1 MNKLMLLMA
10 CFCGMVL
17 QALAGI
23 EVSNTLPTNGKP
35 EHLYTMVSGNGIYAN
50 GLTGT
55 TKTESKYGQFAFYAT
70 GTTGQYLMYSYT
82 AKKWVTYTQGGS
94 YANQKNFVKMS
105 EMKSETSKFIVKEY
119 TSGLYELQPITSS
132 GSGDK
137 YLNWNGG
144 IGSNPY
150 DNENVTLG
158 LWQDN
163 GAKDGGSR
171 WVFSEVLPPAE
182 GAIPQLPTNLSQIQ
196 AKYGTATYDV
206 AVLYPKQQDAVG
218 KAQVAQD
225 EDGKVIT
232 LYNNVLA
239 ASFVKERNYLW
250 FGGSKA
256 MNLQAGTEPF
266 TIAFGTGY
274 SVPAS
279 AMTLISV
286 NVVDTVATANA
297 VGGAEH
303 YAGKAIVA
311 NYEYTYNS
319 KKLEVLWRAV
329 LRDGSHYLRTE
340 MELKGD
346 NVDMYNVIP
355 LIYNV
360 DTKAAGSKPHVVGN
374 TRGAVLMSDK
384 IFAGLEHPTAYNTV
398 GEDTGNED
406 KYDLTKTYDDV
417 ALTAASWTDMED
429 SLVPARIKET
439 TGKEPSDIREYTKE
453 GYELEENQKVQVTL
467 TYTSGNHKLYIGGVD
482 MYSSLASNIDASDY
496 HMGYTGSVHNKNV
509 YTFIAP
515 AKGTYTIRLM
525 LDGVSESIDASSKL
539 SVKVFTPKEGA
550 IITNDI
556 VPIKGR
562 WSRNTTLAEGETWK
576 ISAVVGLVAQGQA
589 RRSFLAYS
597 ERERAVP
604 WRANPAYISWYEL
617 NINRNNAAPGSE
629 PNNMTANQVLDV
641 VSHWYDK
648 LYTPFGVAP
657 NSFVIDDGWDSYGE
671 WNFHAGFPHEMRD
684 ISAVAAKMNAGVGAW
699 LGPVGG
705 YGQSGTYRRNYWN
718 QNDRGGMVLSNPKYY
733 AAFKKAA
740 TNLVNN
746 QGKKN
751 DGTGS
756 FQFFKFDGIS
766 AQFSAT
772 GPDEGDTG
780 NENAEGIIRLERYV
794 REELKRDIFFNT
806 TVGTWASPFW
816 FHYTDAVW
824 RQENDY
830 GTIGDNKIDRENWI
844 TYRDRL
850 VYQNFVKNSPI
861 CPINTLMTH
870 GFILS
875 KFGAVS
881 KNMDYEAARRELRCA
896 FACGSGMV
904 ELYNDYALMNSIQ
917 NGQLWADLAE
927 CIKWQKANADV
938 LPDAHWVGGNPWTGS
953 KAEVY
958 GWASWNGEK
967 ATFTLRN
974 GSNSSQS
981 IKLTLREALDIPA
994 SVKTS
999 VVLRKAFLDQVAL
1012 EGLTEGE
1019 AIDIDQQLTLTLPG
1033 SSVYVFDGRDKNTT
1047 EVKVSA
1053 INTNNDTYTL
1063 YVGETT
1069 GVQTT
1074 LAPEKVTNRML
1085 EWKSSDENVA
1095 TVYSGLIRAIKVG
1108 ECNITITANDGS
1120 GVTKTIKVVVAEK
1133 PEEPYNTNFDKKAAA
1148 TRSDRKITTIN
1159 FKAGSGENKAIS
1171 ISNFTPYMDMTSTVL
1186 TCEPGEEIS
1195 SSIVFTGSW
1204 MHGYVYIDTNKDQKF
1219 SYNEG
1224 NTDQQNTEVYSFGF
1238 YSGDFNNAASGVNSK
1253 GETITGSSRNL
1264 GSTVTN
1270 PVFKAPTTP
1279 GTYCIRFKLDWNSIN
1294 PGGQVAADGTCTGAN
1309 GILANG
1315 GGIIDMT
1322 LKVGNETDKFNITNA
1337 GYATFYTSDAYK
1349 MPKGVTGYTIT
1360 STKEDHLIAEPT
1372 YPEETLVPAMTALIV
1387 KGAEGEY
1394 TYEPVISSQTAI
1406 IGNKLHG
1413 TDAEETTH
1421 VDGNNVKYYK
1431 FAYNQSGDKLGFYW
1445 ANETGAAFT
1454 NGAHK
1459 AFLALDFSTVQS
1471 QMRGFSL
1478 NDLFGGI
1485 TSINNAV
1492 NTNNAVLRIYDING
1506 RIINNMN
1513 GLSKGIYIVNGKKMI
1528 K

>member
-1 MNKLMLLMA
+1 
-10 CFCGMVL
+10 MVT
-17 QALAGI
+17 QALAQI
-23 EVSNTLPTNGKP
+23 EPSTTLPESGKP
-35 EHLYTMVSGNGIYAN
+35 EHLYTMVSGNSIYAN
-50 GLTGT
+50 GTTGT
-55 TKTESKYGQFAFYAT
+55 TKTESKYGKFAFYAT
-70 GTTGQYLMYSYT
+70 GTSGQYLMYSYT
-82 AKKWVTYTQGGS
+82 ANKWVTYAQSSS
-94 YANQKNFVKMS
+94 YSNQKNFVVMS
-105 EMKSETSKFIVKEY
+105 DTKSETSKFIVNEY
-119 TSGLYELQPITSS
+119 ATGLFELQPVTTS

-150 DNENVTLG
+150 DTESVTLG
-158 LWQDN
+158 LWQDS

-171 WVFSEVLPPAE
+171 WIFSEVIPPAE
-182 GAIPQLPTNLSQIQ
+182 GATPQLPSNLSEIQ
-196 AKYGTATYDV
+196 AKYGTQTYSV
-206 AVLYPKQQDAVG
+206 AVVYPKQQDAVG
-218 KAQVAQD
+218 VAQVAQ
-225 EDGKVIT
+225 ESDGNVIT

-239 ASFVKERNYLW
+239 ATFVKERNYLW

-266 TIAFGTGY
+266 SIAFGSGY

-279 AMTLISV
+279 VMTLKSV
-286 NVVDTVATANA
+286 NVVDTAATPNA

-303 YAGKAIVA
+303 FAGKAIVA
-311 NYEYTYNS
+311 NYEYTY
-319 KKLEVLWRAV
+319 KGRKLEVVWRAI

-340 MELKGD
+340 MDLKGD
-346 NVDMYNVIP
+346 SVDMYNVIP

-360 DTKAAGSKPHVVGN
+360 DTKTAGSTPKVVGN

-398 GEDTGNED
+398 GDETGDED
-406 KYDLTKTYDDV
+406 KYNLTTTYEDV
-417 ALTAASWTDMED
+417 ALTAASWTDMDD

-439 TGKEPSDIREYTKE
+439 TGQEPSAIRQYTKD
-453 GYELEENQKVQVTL
+453 GYELKEGQKVQVTL

-482 MYSSLASNIDASDY
+482 MYSSTASNIDASDY
-496 HMGYTGSVHNKNV
+496 HMGYTGTVHDKNV
-509 YTFIAP
+509 YSFIAP
-515 AKGTYTIRLM
+515 ANGKYTIRLM

-539 SVKVFTPKEGA
+539 SVKVYTPKEGVV
-550 IITNDI
+550 ISSDI

-562 WSRNTTLAEGETWK
+562 WSRNTTLEKGETWK
-576 ISAVVGLVAQGQA
+576 ISAVVGLVADGQA

-641 VSHWYDK
+641 VQHWYDN
-648 LYTPFGVAP
+648 LYTQFGVAP
-657 NSFVIDDGWDSYGE
+657 NSFVIDDGWDTYGE
-671 WNFHAGFPHEMRD
+671 WNFHSGFPNEMRD
-684 ISAVAAKMNAGVGAW
+684 ISSLAAKMNAGVGAW

-705 YGQSGTYRRNYWN
+705 YGQSGTYRRNYWKQEN
-718 QNDRGGMVLSNPKYY
+718 RGGMVLSNPKYY

-740 TNLVNN
+740 TNLVQN

-751 DGTGS
+751 DGKES

-830 GTIGDNKIDRENWI
+830 GTIGNNTSNRENWI

-875 KFGAVS
+875 KYGSVS
-881 KNMDYEAARRELRCA
+881 TDMSYEACRREMRCA

-904 ELYNDYALMNSIQ
+904 ELYNDYPLMNSIQ
-917 NGQLWADLAE
+917 NGQLWADLAA

-953 KAEVY
+953 KAEIY
-958 GWASWNGEK
+958 GWAAWNGEK
-967 ATFTLRN
+967 ATLTLRN
-974 GSNSSQS
+974 GSNDQQQ
-981 IKLTLREALDIPA
+981 IKLTLREALEIPA
-994 SVKTS
+994 SVKGS
-999 VVLRKAFLDQVAL
+999 IILRKSFLDQVSL
-1012 EGLTEGE
+1012 EGLTENQ

-1033 SSVYVFDGRDKNTT
+1033 SSVYMFDGRESKVA
-1047 EVKVSA
+1047 EVKLSS
-1053 INTNNDTYTL
+1053 ITTNKDTYVV
-1063 YVGETT
+1063 YNGETC
-1069 GVQTT
+1069 GIQTT
-1074 LAPEKVTNRML
+1074 TAPEKATNPLL
-1085 EWKSSDENVA
+1085 EWKSSDESVA
-1095 TVYSGLIRAIKVG
+1095 TVYAGLVRALKVG
-1108 ECNITITANDGS
+1108 ECTITITANDGS
-1120 GVTKTIKVVVAEK
+1120 GVTKTVKVEVVNK
-1133 PEEPYNTNFDKKAAA
+1133 PAEPYNTNFDKSASA

-1159 FKAGSGENKAIS
+1159 FKAGDDETQTIS
-1171 ISNFTPYMDMTSTVL
+1171 VSNFTPYMDLTSKVL
-1186 TCEPGEEIS
+1186 TCKPGETIN

-1224 NTDQQNTEVYSFGF
+1224 QTDQTNTELYSFGF
-1238 YSGDFNNAASGVNSK
+1238 YSGDFNNANSGVNSL
-1253 GETITGSSRNL
+1253 GQTLTGSNRNL
-1264 GSTVTN
+1264 TGTVAN
-1270 PVFKAPTTP
+1270 PAFTAPTTP
-1279 GTYCIRFKLDWNSIN
+1279 GTYCIRFKLDWNSVD
-1294 PGGQVAADGTCTGAN
+1294 PGGQIAADGTCTGSN

-1322 LKVGNETDKFNITNA
+1322 LKVGEEPTPTIHV
-1337 GYATFYTSDAYK
+1337 SDAGFATYYTADAYT
-1349 MPKGVTGYTIT
+1349 MPKGLTGYTICE
-1360 STKEDHLIAEPT
+1360 KESNILLAEPN
-1372 YPEETLVPAMTALIV
+1372 YPEETIVPARTALLL
-1387 KGAEGEY
+1387 KGAEGDY
-1394 TYEPVISSQTAI
+1394 TYEPIISSLTGVL
-1406 IGNKLHG
+1406 GNKLYG
-1413 TDAEETTH
+1413 TETEETTH
-1421 VDGNNVKYYK
+1421 VDGENVKYYK
-1431 FAYNQSGDKLGFYW
+1431 FSYYQTGDKLGFYW
-1445 ANETGAAFT
+1445 ANETGGAFT
-1454 NGAHK
+1454 NAANK
-1459 AFLALDFSTVQS
+1459 AYLALDFSTSQS
-1471 QMRGFSL
+1471 QMRGFLL
-1478 NDLFGGI
+1478 NDLFSGI
-1485 TSINNAV
+1485 TTAIGNVV
-1492 NTNNAVLRIYDING
+1492 NEKSNSQKIYDING
-1506 RIINNMN
+1506 RCVNSLN
-1513 GLSKGIYIVNGKKMI
+1513 GVAKGIYIVNGKKVII